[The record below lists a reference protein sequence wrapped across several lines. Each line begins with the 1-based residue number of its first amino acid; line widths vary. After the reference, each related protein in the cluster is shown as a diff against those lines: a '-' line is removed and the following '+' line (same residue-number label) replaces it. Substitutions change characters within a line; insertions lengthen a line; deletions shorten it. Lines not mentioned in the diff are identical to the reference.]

1 MDAGSALAT
10 KAATATIPIVFGT
23 GLDPVRLGLV
33 ETLNRPGGNAT
44 GVFVFGSKLG
54 PKRLQLLR
62 EFRSATIVCVRARFF
77 RFCL

>member
-1 MDAGSALAT
+1 
-10 KAATATIPIVFGT
+10 VQ
-23 GLDPVRLGLV
+23 LGLV
-33 ETLNRPGGNAT
+33 ASLSRPGGNVT
-44 GVFVFGSKLG
+44 GVFVFGSELG